1 MNKEK
6 DILNQ
11 LGDLPTIEPS
21 AEWETGLFQKLQ
33 RTKQKQNDGF
43 EGKSV
48 WVVVVILLL
57 VNVLSLAESW
67 ESKREKENNLK
78 LSSIASEILINTGS
92 AKY

>member
-11 LGDLPTIEPS
+11 LGNLPTLEPS

-33 RTKQKQNDGF
+33 RTKQRQNDGF
-43 EGKSV
+43 EPKSV
-48 WVVVVILLL
+48 WFIATILLL
-57 VNVLSLAESW
+57 VNVLSFAQSL
-67 ESKREKENNLK
+67 ESKREKENNLR

>member
-11 LGDLPTIEPS
+11 LGNLPTLEPS
-21 AEWETGLFQKLQ
+21 AEWETRLFQKLQ
-33 RTKQKQNDGF
+33 RTKQRQNDGF
-43 EGKSV
+43 EGKAV
-48 WVVVVILLL
+48 WVIAAILLL
-57 VNVLSLAESW
+57 INVLSFAQSW

>member
-11 LGDLPTIEPS
+11 LGNLPTLEPS
-21 AEWETGLFQKLQ
+21 AEWETELFQKLQ
-33 RTKQKQNDGF
+33 RTKQRQNDGF

-48 WVVVVILLL
+48 WVIAAILLL
-57 VNVLSLAESW
+57 INVLSFAQSW